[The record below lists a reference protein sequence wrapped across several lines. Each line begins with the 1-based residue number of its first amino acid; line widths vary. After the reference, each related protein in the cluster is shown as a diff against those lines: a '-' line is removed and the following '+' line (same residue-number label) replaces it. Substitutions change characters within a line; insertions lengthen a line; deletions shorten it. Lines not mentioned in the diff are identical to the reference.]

1 MGRRIVAFA
10 LVALAICLLILA
22 SVLAFS
28 PVGAHLLNG
37 QVAPTVSTVPL
48 TFFSLPKP
56 PSTLC
61 GQLSSGNSGS
71 TPTPTTALTAKAK
84 PPAVSATAAYLLDAD
99 TGQTLDDVNGETSL
113 PMASTTKIM
122 TALIAIQTA
131 DLNQLVT
138 IHQDAYNEVHQNDG
152 SSAFLVVGDKI
163 PLKYLLYGLL
173 LPSGDDAAVAIAD
186 AVGGTEE
193 NFVHIMNIFALRLH
207 LYQTHYSNPDGLP
220 APNHYTS
227 AYDLARL
234 ARCAMTIPLF
244 AQLVQTKT
252 YTLPAN
258 SEHHRYIWQ
267 TTDTLLNTYKGATG
281 IKTGTTPEAG
291 YCLVFSATHKG
302 DHLIG
307 VILHSTSEA
316 DRFADATALLN
327 WGFSLPATA

>member
-1 MGRRIVAFA
+1 VGRRIVAVT

-28 PVGAHLLNG
+28 PMGAHLLHG
-37 QVAPTVSTVPL
+37 QVAPSVSTVPL
-48 TFFSLPKP
+48 TFFSLPEP
-56 PSTLC
+56 PSILC
-61 GQLSSGNSGS
+61 EQLSSGNSGS
-71 TPTPTTALTAKAK
+71 TSTPTSALAAKAK
-84 PPAVSATAAYLLDAD
+84 PPAISATAAYLLDAD
-99 TGQTLDDVNGETSL
+99 TGQTLADVNGETSL

-122 TALIAIQTA
+122 TALIAIETA

-138 IHQDAYNEVHQNDG
+138 IHQDAYNEVHQNNG
-152 SSAFLVVGDKI
+152 SSALLVVGDKI

-186 AVGGTEE
+186 AVGGTKE

-207 LYQTHYSNPDGLP
+207 LYQTHYSNPDGLSAP
-220 APNHYTS
+220 AHYTS

-244 AQLVQTKT
+244 AQIVQTKT
-252 YTLPAN
+252 YTLPADG
-258 SEHHRYIWQ
+258 EHHRYTWE

-291 YCLVFSATHKG
+291 FCLVFSATHNG
-302 DHLIG
+302 YHLIG
-307 VILHSTSEA
+307 VVLHSTSEA
-316 DRFADATALLN
+316 NRFADATALLD
-327 WGFSLPATA
+327 WGFSLPATS